1 MRTPSIALK
10 PITAPA
16 IIAHVHVRKKKEKQI
31 QERLLVTQLT
41 VLFMWFLIKVMLC
54 TGYVQ
59 HLTICLNFAR
69 FFFFFYHKF

>member
-41 VLFMWFLIKVMLC
+41 VLFM
-54 TGYVQ
+54 
-59 HLTICLNFAR
+59 
-69 FFFFFYHKF
+69 